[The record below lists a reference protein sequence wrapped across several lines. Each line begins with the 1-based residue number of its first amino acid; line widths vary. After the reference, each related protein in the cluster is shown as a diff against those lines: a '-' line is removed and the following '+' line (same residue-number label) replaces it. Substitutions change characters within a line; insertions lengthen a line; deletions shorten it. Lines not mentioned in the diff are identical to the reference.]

1 MAWNYELNTK
11 LGPLCFTFTKFCI
24 LSKLLTYF
32 EDNWI
37 FLCFG
42 SKLTEDFKVFKNV
55 KKVCFMPEEKDVGH
69 ATKYKVLYVRAVG
82 TQGNMV
88 AITPPPKTN
97 FGRNRSKDF
106 LDQMAFYY

>member
-42 SKLTEDFKVFKNV
+42 SKLTEDFKVFKKRQKSVLYAGRKRRTARDQVQGIIRQGRRN
-55 KKVCFMPEEKDVGH
+55 PEEHG
-69 ATKYKVLYVRAVG
+69 
-82 TQGNMV
+82 GNH
-88 AITPPPKTN
+88 PSPQNK
-97 FGRNRSKDF
+97 FW
-106 LDQMAFYY
+106 

>member
-42 SKLTEDFKVFKNV
+42 SKLTEDFKVFEKRQKSV
-55 KKVCFMPEEKDVGH
+55 LYARRKDVEH
-69 ATKYKVLYVRAVG
+69 ATKYKVPYVRAVG
-82 TQGNMV
+82 TGG
-88 AITPPPKTN
+88 T
-97 FGRNRSKDF
+97 
-106 LDQMAFYY
+106 